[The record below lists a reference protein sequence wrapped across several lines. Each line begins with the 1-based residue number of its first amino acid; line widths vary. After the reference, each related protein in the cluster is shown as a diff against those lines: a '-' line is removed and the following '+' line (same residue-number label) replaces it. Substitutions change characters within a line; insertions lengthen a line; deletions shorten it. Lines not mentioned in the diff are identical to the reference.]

1 MSYEA
6 EVALA
11 RIEKGIA
18 DAQQRAGKAREFR
31 AQVDST
37 LGRGEVDGVVAEVD
51 LTGVVR
57 SIRLPRQLQYRD
69 PEQLEASIMAAIRAG
84 HAKAAEQG
92 KAAAESAFGRDSA
105 VAEAFGRELDTR
117 FAPRSGDE
125 GGAR

>member
-6 EVALA
+6 EVAMA

-18 DAQQRAGKAREFR
+18 DAQQRAARAREFR
-31 AQVDST
+31 AQVDGT

-69 PEQLEASIMAAIRAG
+69 AERLEASIMEAIRAG
-84 HAKAAEQG
+84 HVKAAEQG
-92 KAAAESAFGRDSA
+92 RAAAEAAFGHGSQT
-105 VAEAFGRELDTR
+105 AEAFSRELDSR
-117 FAPRSGDE
+117 FATQRGDE
-125 GGAR
+125 EGRR